1 MPFTIA
7 PVITRKQLQGLK
19 EEISESKQELDLKD
33 AERIDTFVN
42 SVYRKVLD
50 VAENTT
56 ERTYKN
62 KLYSEYVSFYAK
74 HSEEILRSLRLRL
87 PDCDVQIKL
96 MVYGPDGKMYE
107 SNNPLFTD
115 KLKNS
120 YIVIDWS

>member
-7 PVITRKQLQGLK
+7 PVITRKQLQCLK

-33 AERIDTFVN
+33 IERIDIFVN
-42 SVYRKVLD
+42 SVYRRVLD
-50 VAENTT
+50 LAENTK

-62 KLYSEYVSFYAK
+62 KLYSEYVSFYAMN
-74 HSEEILRSLRLRL
+74 SEVILRSLRLRL
-87 PDCDVQIKL
+87 PDCDVHIKVF
-96 MVYGPDGKMYE
+96 VYGPDGKMYE
-107 SNNPLFTD
+107 PNNPLLTD